1 MQGNVLMKAPFQGQE
16 GLTLAEVLLAAA
28 IITVAFL
35 GIAGLFPTAYQNVR
49 YGGHMTQASSVAQE
63 MLELIRTQ
71 PFAAI
76 SSYNGLD
83 TGAAPPAGL
92 PATVLNHYQK
102 WCRDIVD
109 PDPAWCQ
116 PSATASGI
124 PSGWGRITVAA
135 VPGFPDLWQVTVTVG
150 WQERGTPTVTLTTYV
165 ANYE

>member
-1 MQGNVLMKAPFQGQE
+1 MQGELLMRTPLQGQE

-35 GIAGLFPTAYQNVR
+35 GIAGLFPTAYQNIR

-71 PFAAI
+71 PFATI
-76 SSYNGLD
+76 PNYNGLD
-83 TGAAPPAGL
+83 TRVPPTVTG
-92 PATVLNHYQK
+92 TVLSHYQK

-116 PSATASGI
+116 SSATATGI
-124 PSGWGRITVAA
+124 PSGWGTITVTPHPTLA
-135 VPGFPDLWQVTVTVG
+135 DLVQVTVTVG

-165 ANYE
+165 ARYE

>member
-1 MQGNVLMKAPFQGQE
+1 MRTPLQGQE
-16 GLTLAEVLLAAA
+16 GLTLAEVLIAAA

-71 PFAAI
+71 PFSTI
-76 SSYNGLD
+76 FSYNGLD
-83 TGAAPPAGL
+83 TRVAPPAL
-92 PATVLNHYQK
+92 PATVLGHYQK

-109 PDPAWCQ
+109 PDPTWCA
-116 PSATASGI
+116 PSAAAGGI
-124 PSGWGRITVAA
+124 PTGWGTAAVAA

-150 WQERGTPTVTLTTYV
+150 WQERGTPTVVLTTYV

>member
-1 MQGNVLMKAPFQGQE
+1 MRTPLQGQE

-35 GIAGLFPTAYQNVR
+35 GIAGLFPTAYQNIR

-71 PFAAI
+71 PFSNI
-76 SSYNGLD
+76 VNYNNLD
-83 TGAAPPAGL
+83 TRRAPAAGL
-92 PATVLNHYQK
+92 PLTVLNHYQK

-109 PDPAWCQ
+109 PDPTWCGT
-116 PSATASGI
+116 SATASGI
-124 PSGWGRITVAA
+124 PTGWGTITVTGPP
-135 VPGFPDLWQVTVTVG
+135 VLGFADLVQVTVTVG
-150 WQERGTPTVTLTTYV
+150 WQERGTPTVVLTTYV

>member
-1 MQGNVLMKAPFQGQE
+1 MRPPLQGEE
-16 GLTLAEVLLAAA
+16 GLTLAEVLIAAA

-71 PFAAI
+71 PFTTI
-76 SSYNGLD
+76 PSYNGLD
-83 TGAAPPAGL
+83 TRVRPTVTG
-92 PATVLNHYQK
+92 TVLSHYQK

-109 PDPAWCQ
+109 PDPAWCGTSVT
-116 PSATASGI
+116 PSGI
-124 PSGWGRITVAA
+124 PSGWGTIAVAGPPVLGLA
-135 VPGFPDLWQVTVTVG
+135 DLVQVTVTVG

-165 ANYE
+165 ARYE